1 MYTVD
6 SSGTVWGSGPL
17 WDHGTCSSGK
27 PMESGWESP
36 IFFLWI
42 SIKQKHRLRECT
54 QLKEKVRILLNENRK
69 LLVEQAGTQVSHGE
83 EKRFCE
89 EASKNICASS
99 AKEQQ
104 VG

>member
-1 MYTVD
+1 MGLVVVA
-6 SSGTVWGSGPL
+6 SQWNLAGN
-17 WDHGTCSSGK
+17 HQ
-27 PMESGWESP
+27 
-36 IFFLWI
+36 FFLWI

-69 LLVEQAGTQVSHGE
+69 VLVEQAGTQVSRGE

>member
-1 MYTVD
+1 MK
-6 SSGTVWGSGPL
+6 SQWNLAGN
-17 WDHGTCSSGK
+17 HQ
-27 PMESGWESP
+27 
-36 IFFLWI
+36 FFFVI
-42 SIKQKHRLRECT
+42 SIKEDHLLRECT
-54 QLKEKVRILLNENRK
+54 QLSEKVRILLNENRK
-69 LLVEQAGTQVSHGE
+69 LLVEQAGTQVSCGE